1 MAKNIIVSNRLPIQ
15 LTKLDNSFEFTPT
28 SGGLAT
34 GMNSVHKGQESLWVG
49 WPGINNDEIDKKT
62 WAPLKKSLKKD
73 GYFPVSLN
81 QKEIEDFY
89 YGLSNKSLWPL
100 FHYFIEFSV
109 FDEMQWKSYQE
120 VNQKFADSVLLNIEK
135 GDTVWIHDYQ
145 LLLCPKM
152 IKDIRPDVTIG
163 FFLHIPFP
171 SFEIFRIF
179 PKREDLLN
187 GILGSDLIGF
197 HTFDYQRHFLS
208 SVKRILNLDVNY
220 NVIYHQGREIEVNT
234 FPMGID
240 FKKFEKASYDNIQKS
255 GLESSELKKQINVH
269 KLENRGKLILSI
281 DRLDYTKGIINR
293 LLAFERFL
301 DNNIEYHDKVRLVM
315 LAVPSRSEVSQYKI
329 LKRQTDEVVG
339 RINGKFATVNWTPVW
354 YYYRSM
360 DFENLIDLY
369 VSSDIAM
376 ITPLRDGMN
385 LVAKEYLAT
394 RVNNDGVL
402 ILSELAG
409 ASKEIPQALVVNP
422 FDIEELAE
430 SIKTAIEMPLKEQK
444 ERNIIS
450 RNRIER
456 YDIEKWSSSFMKSLK
471 DHAFNLGTSKVK
483 LINSKIA
490 KQIETS
496 YRNSNKKLLFLDYD
510 GTLINFHKNPE
521 KAIPSIEV
529 LKLIEKLKSNSNTD
543 VVIISGRSHLFMD
556 KYFSSLNI
564 ILIAEHG
571 LFIKNKEDSWK
582 KKKGLTIEWKE
593 HLLPILNTFTD
604 NTPGTF
610 IEHKT
615 NSVVWHYRKAD
626 PELGKT
632 RSIELKTV
640 LQSLLPNGLSLLD
653 GNKIIELVSSD
664 VNKGVAALDISN
676 KKKYDFILAAGD
688 DVPDENMFTSLPEN
702 SYTIKIGKKKTSANY
717 FLRKTEDLIKLLS
730 LLE

>member
-1 MAKNIIVSNRLPIQ
+1 MI
-15 LTKLDNSFEFTPT
+15 
-28 SGGLAT
+28 
-34 GMNSVHKGQESLWVG
+34 
-49 WPGINNDEIDKKT
+49 
-62 WAPLKKSLKKD
+62 
-73 GYFPVSLN
+73 
-81 QKEIEDFY
+81 KEIKPE
-89 YGLSNKSLWPL
+89 
-100 FHYFIEFSV
+100 
-109 FDEMQWKSYQE
+109 
-120 VNQKFADSVLLNIEK
+120 
-135 GDTVWIHDYQ
+135 
-145 LLLCPKM
+145 
-152 IKDIRPDVTIG
+152 VTIG

-301 DNNIEYHDKVRLVM
+301 DNNKEYHDKVRLVM

-409 ASKEIPQALVVNP
+409 ASKEIPQALLVNP
-422 FDIEELAE
+422 FDIEELSE

-456 YDIEKWSSSFMKSLK
+456 YDIEKWSSSFMKNLK

-496 YRNSNKKLLFLDYD
+496 YRNSNKKLLLLDYD

-521 KAIPSIEV
+521 KAIPSTEV
-529 LKLIEKLKSNSNTD
+529 LKLIEKLNSNHNTD
-543 VVIISGRSHLFMD
+543 IVIISGRSQKFMD
-556 KYFSSLNI
+556 KYFSSSNI

-571 LFIKNKEDSWK
+571 LFVKNNEDSWK

-664 VNKGVAALDISN
+664 INKGVAALDILN

-702 SYTIKIGKKKTSANY
+702 SYKIRIGKKKTSANY
-717 FLRKTEDLIKLLS
+717 FLRKSEDLIKLLS
-730 LLE
+730 LLA